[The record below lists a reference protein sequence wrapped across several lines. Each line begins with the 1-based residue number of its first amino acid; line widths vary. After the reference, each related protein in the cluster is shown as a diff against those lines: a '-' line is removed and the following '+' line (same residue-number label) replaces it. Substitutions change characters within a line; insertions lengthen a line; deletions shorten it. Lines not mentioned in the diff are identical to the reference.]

1 MLAFDANRFSFLAYR
16 WVVDT
21 VNRVRV
27 AVSASLVAGAPPAAI
42 ASVDRLTGRSTSV
55 GSTTAASTFAVCCT
69 VCSEDTYPVRVVG
82 LWSQVEITR
91 TLREGL
97 APGLR
102 TGSRGGSGGSSS
114 GLLTPVTLSPALSP
128 QGLPTVVDSVKT
140 VWPRNPFDPLPPGEG
155 CVGGVLEYTL
165 RDGASGAVVGLPPV
179 TSSTAG
185 LPMHFLVAIGKLV
198 ARPHESSPRLRTGH
212 ACERCGLGTQVSL
225 VPLLTDESFM
235 CSVVP
240 AVIHSPQSPWLLPT
254 SCPRVASGTSH
265 PNNGAA
271 AAC

>member
-1 MLAFDANRFSFLAYR
+1 M
-16 WVVDT
+16 
-21 VNRVRV
+21 
-27 AVSASLVAGAPPAAI
+27 
-42 ASVDRLTGRSTSV
+42 
-55 GSTTAASTFAVCCT
+55 
-69 VCSEDTYPVRVVG
+69 
-82 LWSQVEITR
+82 
-91 TLREGL
+91 REGL
-97 APGLR
+97 R
-102 TGSRGGSGGSSS
+102 IGSSSGSGDSSS

-155 CVGGVLEYTL
+155 SVGGVLEYTL
-165 RDGASGAVVGLPPV
+165 RDGASGAVVSLPPV
-179 TSSTAG
+179 TPSTAG

-198 ARPHESSPRLRTGH
+198 ARPHESSPRLHTGH

-225 VPLLTDESFM
+225 VTLVAYESFM

-240 AVIHSPQSPWLLPT
+240 AVIHSPQSPWLQLP

>member
-27 AVSASLVAGAPPAAI
+27 AVSASLVAGAPPVAI

-69 VCSEDTYPVRVVG
+69 VCSENTYPVRVVG

-97 APGLR
+97 R
-102 TGSRGGSGGSSS
+102 IGSSSGSGDSSS

-155 CVGGVLEYTL
+155 SVGGVLEYTL

-198 ARPHESSPRLRTGH
+198 
-212 ACERCGLGTQVSL
+212 C
-225 VPLLTDESFM
+225 
-235 CSVVP
+235 P
-240 AVIHSPQSPWLLPT
+240 AP
-254 SCPRVASGTSH
+254 
-265 PNNGAA
+265 
-271 AAC
+271 

>member
-42 ASVDRLTGRSTSV
+42 ASVDRLTGRITSV
-55 GSTTAASTFAVCCT
+55 GSTTASTFAVCCIA
-69 VCSEDTYPVRVVG
+69 CSEDIYPVRVVG
-82 LWSQVEITR
+82 VCSQVEITR

-97 APGLR
+97 R
-102 TGSRGGSGGSSS
+102 IGSSSGSGDSSS

-155 CVGGVLEYTL
+155 SVGGVLEYTL

-185 LPMHFLVAIGKLV
+185 LPMHFLVAIGKLE
-198 ARPHESSPRLRTGH
+198 ARPHESSPRLHTGH

-225 VPLLTDESFM
+225 VTLVAYESFM

-240 AVIHSPQSPWLLPT
+240 AVIHSPQSPWLLLP
-254 SCPRVASGTSH
+254 SCPRVASGTSR
-265 PNNGAA
+265 PSSGAA

>member
-27 AVSASLVAGAPPAAI
+27 AVSASLVAGAPPVAI

-69 VCSEDTYPVRVVG
+69 VCSENTYPVRVVG
-82 LWSQVEITR
+82 VWSQVEITR

-97 APGLR
+97 R
-102 TGSRGGSGGSSS
+102 IGSSSGSGDSSS

-155 CVGGVLEYTL
+155 SVGGVLEYTL

-198 ARPHESSPRLRTGH
+198 ARPMSPAH
-212 ACERCGLGTQVSL
+212 ACTLAMHVN
-225 VPLLTDESFM
+225 
-235 CSVVP
+235 
-240 AVIHSPQSPWLLPT
+240 AVDWEHKLA
-254 SCPRVASGTSH
+254 R
-265 PNNGAA
+265 
-271 AAC
+271 